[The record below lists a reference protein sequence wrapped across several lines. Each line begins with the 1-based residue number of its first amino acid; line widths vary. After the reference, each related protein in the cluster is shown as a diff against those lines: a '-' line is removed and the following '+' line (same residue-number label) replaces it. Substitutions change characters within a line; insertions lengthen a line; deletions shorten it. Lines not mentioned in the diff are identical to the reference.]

1 MAEKEKYIGEAK
13 MREKPK
19 KALKFLIGEKAIKT
33 KHLDDACVTTPKIKD
48 RAVTPEKLSDGIQ
61 SAIVLPPVNML
72 DQKYQGITDELY
84 SMIQSLQVGGI
95 ALSQKLGNR
104 EDIGISQK
112 SLTDMFIRI
121 WNKIGEMTGE
131 CYMGFSMV
139 VEPTAIAAEGSIRVH
154 VTADSSGSIS
164 NFDYIKIYANE
175 VLKAEGMAVET
186 FDAEFDIDDT
196 SIIKCV
202 AVIAGRTF
210 TRQEKVTKYT
220 PFFIGSGQVYQD
232 IMNEDCLKDLDG
244 TLEGSYDVTI
254 KHNGDH
260 MFIIIPISHKDE
272 FRRVDMNGLGL
283 KVEIPMTSTT
293 YDDFVVY
300 KSLNTYKAGTYGID
314 IDINS

>member
-1 MAEKEKYIGEAK
+1 MAEKEQYIGKSEL
-13 MREKPK
+13 RGKPDRPLSFK
-19 KALKFLIGEKAIKT
+19 LKDGIVKT
-33 KHLDDACVTTPKIKD
+33 RHLEDGAVTTPKIKD
-48 RAVTPEKLSDGIQ
+48 KAVTSAKLSRDVQ
-61 SAIVLPPVNML
+61 STIVLPPVNML
-72 DQKYQGITDELY
+72 DRKYQGITDELY
-84 SMIQSLQVGGI
+84 SMVRALQVGGV

-121 WNKIGEMTGE
+121 WNKMGEMTGE

-139 VEPTAIAAEGSIRVH
+139 VEPTAIACEGSARIH

-210 TRQEKVTKYT
+210 TKQEKVTKYM
-220 PFFIGSGQVYQD
+220 PFFIGSGQAYQD
-232 IMNEDCLKDLDG
+232 IMNEDCMKDLDG
-244 TLEGSYDVTI
+244 TLEGSYDMTVRST
-254 KHNGDH
+254 GDH
-260 MFIIIPISHKDE
+260 IFIIIPASRKQE
-272 FRRVDMNGLGL
+272 FRRADMNGLGL
-283 KVEIPMTSTT
+283 KIEIPMTASE
-293 YDDFVVY
+293 YEGFVVY
-300 KSLNTYKAGTYGID
+300 KSINTYQEGTYNID